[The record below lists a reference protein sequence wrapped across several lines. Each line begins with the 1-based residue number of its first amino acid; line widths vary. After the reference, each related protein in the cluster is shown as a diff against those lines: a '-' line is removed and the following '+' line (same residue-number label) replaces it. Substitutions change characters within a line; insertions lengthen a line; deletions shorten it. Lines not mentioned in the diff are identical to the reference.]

1 MESNKKTKLIFR
13 ISTGLLIALFIFN
26 VSMYTLNTEMVRGWY
41 NDLGFPIWIIYPS
54 ALIKTLGMIAILSR
68 KSKMLVEWAYS
79 GFFFDV
85 VFAIMAHTAVGQPV
99 SESFPAAFGVILIII
114 SRIYY
119 GKVYGKLNYSEE
131 IKQTK
136 ATSI

>member
-1 MESNKKTKLIFR
+1 MEANKMNKLIFR

-26 VSMYTLNTEMVRGWY
+26 VSMYTLNIEMVRGWY
-41 NDLGFPIWIIYPS
+41 VDIEFPRWIIYPS
-54 ALIKTLGMIAILSR
+54 ALIKTLGIIALFTR

-85 VFAIMAHTAVGQPV
+85 LFAIMAHTAVGQPM
-99 SESFPAAFGVILIII
+99 SASIPAAFGVILIII

-119 GKVYGKLNYSEE
+119 GKVYGKLNYSKE
-131 IKQTK
+131 I
-136 ATSI
+136 